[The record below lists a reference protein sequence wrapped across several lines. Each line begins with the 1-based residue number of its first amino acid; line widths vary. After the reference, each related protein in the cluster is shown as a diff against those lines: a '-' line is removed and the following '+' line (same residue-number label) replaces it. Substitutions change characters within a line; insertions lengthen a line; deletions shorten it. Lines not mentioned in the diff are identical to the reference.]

1 MSAHPSTST
10 APPDQ
15 RGGTYERDSTA
26 RALLWYGT
34 HTIHDLRRDRKA
46 TSIGSASDRDI
57 QIIAKHISGHHCRIE
72 NRARGSVLLDEH
84 SKNGT
89 YHETKRTFG
98 LGLKPSFEETRVPA
112 DGFHLRPGT
121 TFVVGDLPHRY
132 IAIDD
137 ETRRHHPA
145 LLDLLGTEDEI
156 RGIPEL
162 VSPSDFILAADSG
175 GHMLITG
182 PPSCE
187 PDELARIA
195 HKISKRRS
203 RQCIERDHLPDDQE
217 AQRALVTDEANKA
230 TLVLNLLGV
239 DVGDSPAPLDAR
251 VVASLFSPS
260 YQIRVIVLTRTVELA
275 SALVGAAYVQPMM
288 RVSLRSLAE
297 RRAAIEPM
305 LDRWFAVHDSPLR
318 VADLTPENRRRILT
332 HDWRTLGKLRE
343 TAERLAAIV
352 RAPSLNQARK
362 ALGIPRS
369 TFYSWFGSTLRL
381 EDPLVSAER
390 ELELLA
396 ALAAQKPRAD
406 DDLPS
411 ERNDGRPDA
420 EE

>member
-1 MSAHPSTST
+1 MLGTGLTYCVEERLSLSAHPSTHT

-34 HTIHDLRRDRKA
+34 HAIHDLRRDRKA
-46 TSIGSASDRDI
+46 TSIGSDPDRDI

-112 DGFHLRPGT
+112 DGFHLRSGT

-156 RGIPEL
+156 QGIPEL

-182 PPSCE
+182 HPS
-187 PDELARIA
+187 
-195 HKISKRRS
+195 
-203 RQCIERDHLPDDQE
+203 
-217 AQRALVTDEANKA
+217 
-230 TLVLNLLGV
+230 
-239 DVGDSPAPLDAR
+239 
-251 VVASLFSPS
+251 
-260 YQIRVIVLTRTVELA
+260 
-275 SALVGAAYVQPMM
+275 
-288 RVSLRSLAE
+288 
-297 RRAAIEPM
+297 
-305 LDRWFAVHDSPLR
+305 
-318 VADLTPENRRRILT
+318 
-332 HDWRTLGKLRE
+332 
-343 TAERLAAIV
+343 
-352 RAPSLNQARK
+352 
-362 ALGIPRS
+362 
-369 TFYSWFGSTLRL
+369 
-381 EDPLVSAER
+381 
-390 ELELLA
+390 
-396 ALAAQKPRAD
+396 
-406 DDLPS
+406 
-411 ERNDGRPDA
+411 
-420 EE
+420 